1 MTLISLIMLA
11 ADPLA
16 APLPEV
22 VLLDFTASYCGPCQE
37 MVPAI
42 QEMQKLNYPIRKV
55 DITKHPE
62 ISRQFEVEKI
72 PTFILLVNG
81 TEKKR
86 IVGKCRPAEL
96 RQMMIEERD
105 ALRAQSRSDETTA
118 PTQNEPITV
127 AQQHHPGGLRGIFA
141 RIREGFGGHSRNTGF
156 LHPTFRAQSPEPL
169 PVETAGAGPRAATV
183 RIRVAKQGN
192 EEDIG
197 TGSIV
202 HSTPNTSTI
211 LTCAHL
217 FHDLGRGTIDVE
229 LFHDGRTLKYPAEIV
244 ARNDDMELAILQIR
258 NNSIL
263 PSVELAPDA
272 VPVRPGESVF
282 SMGCDN
288 GQIPT
293 PMPIKVVDIDR
304 YNIPPHIVCTVDPA
318 VGRSGGGLFNDS
330 GQLIGVCSCADRD
343 HHEGLY
349 MGRKPTRSIFEKAG
363 LSDLLT
369 ERRDSVPRP
378 EFSPESDSSDDEL
391 ISAIFDDDTVVDV
404 ASDETESLGPS
415 PDSGK
420 IHFQPA
426 KFGDDGNQSILAR
439 QNQTS
444 GRTLPPEITV
454 IVDTKDDSRPKEVV
468 VIKRPSAWLLELLTG
483 NASKTSQVA
492 TTANMTTDAQQ
503 AQPPAGSPRSASG
516 YRLKPRGTVDR
527 KYSASAVNHMSDSH
541 SHSRTRTAM
550 FR

>member
-1 MTLISLIMLA
+1 MTLIALMMLA

-16 APLPEV
+16 TPLPEV

-62 ISRQFEVEKI
+62 ISRQFQVEKI

-86 IVGKCRPAEL
+86 IVGKCSTDEL

-105 ALRAQSRSDETTA
+105 ALRARRQPEDATT
-118 PTQNEPITV
+118 PPQHEPRAV
-127 AQQHHPGGLRGIFA
+127 AQKHYPGSLRGIFA
-141 RIREGFGGHSRNTGF
+141 KILEGFGGHRRNTGF

-169 PVETAGAGPRAATV
+169 PAETAGEGPLAATV
-183 RIRVAKQGN
+183 RIRVSKQDN

-202 HSTPNTSTI
+202 HSTSDTSTI

-229 LFHDGRTLKYPAEIV
+229 FFRDGRTLKYPAKIA
-244 ARNDDMELAILQIR
+244 ARDDDLELAILQIR
-258 NNSIL
+258 NNSVL
-263 PSVELAPDA
+263 PSVELAPAA
-272 VPVRPGESVF
+272 VAVRPGDNVF
-282 SMGCDN
+282 SIGCDN
-288 GQIPT
+288 GQMPT
-293 PMPIKVVDIDR
+293 HMPIKVVDKDR
-304 YNIPPHIVCTVDPA
+304 YDIPSHIVCTIDPA
-318 VGRSGGGLFNDS
+318 VGRSGGGLFNSS

-343 HHEGLY
+343 HQEGLY
-349 MGRKPTRSIFEKAG
+349 MGRKPTRGMFEKAG

-369 ERRDSVPRP
+369 VRRDSILGP
-378 EFSPESDSSDDEL
+378 EFSSESDFSEDEL
-391 ISAIFDDDTVVDV
+391 ISAIFDSDADGNVI
-404 ASDETESLGPS
+404 SDETESAES
-415 PDSGK
+415 PADTGK
-420 IHFQPA
+420 THFQPA
-426 KFGDDGNQSILAR
+426 KFMDDGDR
-439 QNQTS
+439 S
-444 GRTLPPEITV
+444 GLTRDGQAPSRTLPLEITV

-468 VIKRPSAWLLELLTG
+468 VIRRPSPWLLKLLTG
-483 NASKTSQVA
+483 DAPKTSELAAARKMEYSA
-492 TTANMTTDAQQ
+492 TSTQPV
-503 AQPPAGSPRSASG
+503 QPPESSRRSATG
-516 YRLKPRGTVDR
+516 YRHKPHGSADK
-527 KYSASAVNHMSDSH
+527 KYSASNRTSD